1 MGSSRFSLIRLVP
14 NGLGEIPNEIQV
26 WPESNET
33 ILVPSR
39 GTRLE
44 KRLSII
50 ETRRAL
56 LQPMNRNIKLKK
68 LKTYITVVVLN

>member
-14 NGLGEIPNEIQV
+14 NGLGAMPNEIQV

-33 ILVPSR
+33 KLVPSR
-39 GTRLE
+39 GTRLA

-50 ETRRAL
+50 EARRAL
-56 LQPMNRNIKLKK
+56 LLPMNRNIKLKK